1 MHISIH
7 INQNFHFEILKI
19 IKNLMPNLKILFPG
33 LYESV
38 FFHGKSDIIISV
50 CACMLAN
57 AGKHLY
63 LYVYNI
69 ALLHCGFKK
78 KQIKIEVPQA
88 FLIAQM
94 IHANKK
100 SLTGKLLIKAYFSL
114 KKNSIMLVSFGITS
128 SSHNPFIFF
137 SSVKHRQ
144 I

>member
-1 MHISIH
+1 MR
-7 INQNFHFEILKI
+7 
-19 IKNLMPNLKILFPG
+19 
-33 LYESV
+33 V
-38 FFHGKSDIIISV
+38 FFHGKNDIVISV

-63 LYVYNI
+63 LYLYN
-69 ALLHCGFKK
+69 ALLHCGNIYK
-78 KQIKIEVPQA
+78 IKIEAPQA